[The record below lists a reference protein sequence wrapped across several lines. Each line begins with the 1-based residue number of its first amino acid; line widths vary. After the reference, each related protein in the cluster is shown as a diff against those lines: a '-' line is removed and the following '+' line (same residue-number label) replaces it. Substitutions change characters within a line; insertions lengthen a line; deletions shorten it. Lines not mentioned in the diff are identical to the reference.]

1 MLRQCFV
8 SASSVS
14 SNHRTACLS
23 ASGSGDAASRSCGA
37 CVVHFYRR
45 TPSPAHVLT
54 HSLAYPPA
62 HPRTHL
68 LTHLPIAYYRQGL
81 ACVECHRAK
90 AACQG
95 YPCTRCVRLGK
106 VCVPPNPNPNP
117 NGQLLRAPSSL
128 STHSPKRVIWGGRQR
143 GVGGSWRP
151 RGGKIAGLH
160 VHILHMCMHMHTCTS
175 ACTRAYVRTCIR
187 AYVHMHMHMSCA
199 CYMCI
204 RAYVHM
210 CI

>member
-1 MLRQCFV
+1 MR
-8 SASSVS
+8 
-14 SNHRTACLS
+14 
-23 ASGSGDAASRSCGA
+23 GA
-37 CVVHFYRR
+37 FLPTYS

-106 VCVPPNPNPNP
+106 VCVPREKHKRRRVARTSDR
-117 NGQLLRAPSSL
+117 QLSPGMHDDDELSL
-128 STHSPKRVIWGGRQR
+128 I
-143 GVGGSWRP
+143 
-151 RGGKIAGLH
+151 
-160 VHILHMCMHMHTCTS
+160 HI
-175 ACTRAYVRTCIR
+175 
-187 AYVHMHMHMSCA
+187 
-199 CYMCI
+199 
-204 RAYVHM
+204 
-210 CI
+210 